1 MENNVTKKYVWGIP
15 ADTYCPCP
23 SPAQM
28 EAVLVEEKREN
39 KKHRFSLLFFFHY
52 WEQRIYTSSRK
63 REEEIFYLVRKA
75 KDLNFVIHKIYCYIQ
90 LLTSFM
96 SILKVFN

>member
-28 EAVLVEEKREN
+28 EAVPVEEKREN
-39 KKHRFSLLFFFHY
+39 KKHRFSLFFSFSTTGNKGFIPVLG
-52 WEQRIYTSSRK
+52 RGKRK
-63 REEEIFYLVRKA
+63 Y
-75 KDLNFVIHKIYCYIQ
+75 
-90 LLTSFM
+90 
-96 SILKVFN
+96 SIL